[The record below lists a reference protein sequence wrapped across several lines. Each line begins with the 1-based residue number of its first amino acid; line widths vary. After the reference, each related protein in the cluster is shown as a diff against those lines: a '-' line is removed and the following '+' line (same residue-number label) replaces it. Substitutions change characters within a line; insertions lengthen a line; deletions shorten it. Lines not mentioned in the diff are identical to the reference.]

1 MSTTSLSP
9 ESQTQIRKYRLRLF
23 GMMAISSGIDA
34 LMFIGD
40 VVTLVGTFGLSFLLD
55 EIIEYFL
62 SSLIAKNKMR
72 LKRRYRIVGLLPVP
86 GLTSLT
92 IQALFELRKTYKD
105 PEEILAKLKEG
116 EVVEENRA

>member
-105 PEEILAKLKEG
+105 PEEILAKLEEG

>member
-1 MSTTSLSP
+1 
-9 ESQTQIRKYRLRLF
+9 
-23 GMMAISSGIDA
+23 AISSGIDA

>member
-55 EIIEYFL
+55 EVIEYFL

-105 PEEILAKLKEG
+105 PEEILAKLEEG
-116 EVVEENRA
+116 EVVEEDKA